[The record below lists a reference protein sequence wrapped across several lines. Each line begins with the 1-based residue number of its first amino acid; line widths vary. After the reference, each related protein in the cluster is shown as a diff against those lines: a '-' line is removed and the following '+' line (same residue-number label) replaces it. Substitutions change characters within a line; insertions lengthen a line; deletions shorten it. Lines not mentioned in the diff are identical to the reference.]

1 MTDPIADML
10 TRIRNAQMVNKP
22 TVTMPMSK
30 LKKSLANILA
40 EEGYIDSSESIE
52 LNGKPALKI
61 ILRYVNDGSSVIQSV
76 KRISKPGRRVYAR
89 TKELPYVLNDFG
101 IAIISTPQG
110 LMTNKEARKQKLG
123 GEILCEIY

>member
-22 TVTMPMSK
+22 DVVVPLSK
-30 LKKSLANILA
+30 LKMSLAGILEQEGFIGGA
-40 EEGYIDSSESIE
+40 ESVE
-52 LNGKPALKI
+52 LEGKPVLKI
-61 ILRYVNDGSSVIQSV
+61 SLRYQTDGDAVIRSL

-101 IAIISTPQG
+101 VAIISTPQG
-110 LMTNKEARKQKLG
+110 LMTNKQARKQKLG